1 MTPIN
6 QYEAEKETSKLQEN
20 KGIESASSYVT
31 LSDNFKNCKLIHIQI
46 LKLIYKEK
54 KPMGFKQIYDK
65 LKMLGTDRTMRSKL
79 YELEQWGLIDAIH
92 SNVLIV
98 LPKSDVE
105 KEVVSLMKSFANKI
119 GDTIEL

>member
-1 MTPIN
+1 M
-6 QYEAEKETSKLQEN
+6 ETSKIQEE
-20 KGIESASSYVT
+20 KQIEAIPAYSN
-31 LSDNFKNCKLIHIQI
+31 LSKNFKNCKLIHIQI

-65 LKMLGTDRTMRSKL
+65 LKMLGTDRTIRSKL
-79 YELEQWGLIDAIH
+79 YELEQWGMIDAIH
-92 SNVLIV
+92 SNVFIV

-105 KEVVSLMKSFANKI
+105 REVVSLMKSFANKI

>member
-1 MTPIN
+1 METAKI
-6 QYEAEKETSKLQEN
+6 QQEKKIEEIQTYSDLSK
-20 KGIESASSYVT
+20 
-31 LSDNFKNCKLIHIQI
+31 NFKNCKLIHIQI

-92 SNVLIV
+92 SNVFIV

-105 KEVVSLMKSFANKI
+105 REVVSLMKSFASKI